1 MSKRFLTLAAMFMLA
16 ASAFAVP
23 AKRVKRQVQQPDGS
37 VLTVMLRGDE
47 NFHYTSTEDGQPL
60 VQRADGAYCYAT
72 LDSNGKLTASAQ
84 VAHDVE
90 SRGAAELSFL
100 NYYTAESQKV
110 RSLGMER
117 AKQRNARRMARL
129 ANRGVVDAS
138 GKPVRRVMAGAT
150 GGEGIGVTGKRK
162 GLVILVNFKDKKMQ
176 SKHTQAEWNDY
187 FNKVGYN
194 KYGNNGSVHD
204 YFYAQSYGKLDLE
217 FDVIGP
223 VTVSKNM
230 ASYGANDAQGNDIDP
245 AGMIK
250 EACELAYAK
259 EKMDMSQYDW
269 DGDGAVDQVY
279 VIYAGYGEAA
289 GGEPNTIWP
298 HEWDIQSGGYSLVLG
313 GQRIRTYACSSELNG
328 GSGTYISGIGTACH
342 EFSHCMGIP
351 DFYDTAGGGCFG
363 MDAWDLM
370 DYGSYGG
377 DGYEPTGYNTYEKWV
392 SGWIEPT
399 ILTAPCYIKNM
410 KPLSDAPEAC
420 VVFNEANKNEY
431 YIFENRQ
438 LKGTDVALPNHG
450 MLVIHVDYDQK
461 VWFDNEVNNTS
472 NHQRFTVVPA
482 DNKLTSETVT
492 GDTYPGTTKS
502 TELTDTSKPAATLF
516 NANSDGRKF
525 LGKPVTEITEKDGL
539 ISFTFMGG
547 VNLDA
552 PQPKVM
558 NMTAT
563 SFTGGWNAVDG
574 AESYTV
580 ELREKSTQPSVDEAV
595 KLSEDL
601 SKWGEKLAVEGTID
615 ISSNLDSKMQN
626 KGWTGDKVFECP
638 GCAKIGTAKKQGNLT
653 SPLITDNSSASV
665 TVRLS
670 ASAYAKDATD
680 ITVSL
685 LDNDDATIAEQTIKM
700 DGTMA
705 TIVLDNADMKDY
717 KVMVQPKKRGYI
729 YFVGIY
735 DGDYSAEDFLS
746 MNVAPKT
753 AMKAV
758 AQRFTGIKTTSYKFD
773 KLTAGTAYQWRVCAV
788 AGDAMS
794 KWSAWQTADLSTW
807 SGINGV
813 TENLTQLAAG
823 DLVKVYSSVG
833 TALGTMTYGD
843 FCRMALPAGVY
854 VVKSAKTTL
863 KVTKQEAL

>member
-1 MSKRFLTLAAMFMLA
+1 MFMLA

-289 GGEPNTIWP
+289 GGEANTIWP
-298 HEWDIQSGGYSLVLG
+298 HEWDIQGGGYSLVLG

-328 GSGTYISGIGTACH
+328 GYGTDISGIGTACH

-399 ILTAPCYIKNM
+399 ILTEPCYIKNM

-558 NMTAT
+558 NMTET

-615 ISSNLDSKMQN
+615 ISANLDSKMQN

-735 DGDYSAEDFLS
+735 DGNYSAEDFQS
-746 MNVAPKT
+746 MNIAPKT
-753 AMKAV
+753 AMKAA
-758 AQRFTGIKTTSYKFD
+758 AQRFTGIKTTSYKFE
-773 KLTAGTAYQWRVCAV
+773 KLTAGITYQWRVCAV

-843 FCRMALPAGVY
+843 FCRMSQPAGVY

-863 KVTKQEAL
+863 KVAK

>member
-289 GGEPNTIWP
+289 GGDANTIWP
-298 HEWDIQSGGYSLVLG
+298 HEWDIQGGGYSLVLG

-328 GSGTYISGIGTACH
+328 GNGTDISGIGTACH

-399 ILTAPCYIKNM
+399 ILTEPCYIKNM

-558 NMTAT
+558 NMTET

-580 ELREKSTQPSVDEAV
+580 ELREKSNMPSVDEAV

-615 ISSNLDSKMQN
+615 ISADLDSKMQN

-670 ASAYAKDATD
+670 ASAYGKDATD

-735 DGDYSAEDFLS
+735 DGDYSAEDFQS

-753 AMKAV
+753 AMKAA

-863 KVTKQEAL
+863 KVTK

>member
-72 LDSNGKLTASAQ
+72 LDSNGRLTASAQ

-298 HEWDIQSGGYSLVLG
+298 HEWDIQGGGYSLVLG

-328 GSGTYISGIGTACH
+328 GYGTDISGIGTACH

-399 ILTAPCYIKNM
+399 ILTEPCYIKNM

-482 DNKLTSETVT
+482 DNKLTSETIA

-558 NMTAT
+558 NMTET

-580 ELREKSTQPSVDEAV
+580 ELREKSTLPSVDEAV

-601 SKWGEKLAVEGTID
+601 SKWGEKLAVDGTHD

-626 KGWTGDKVFECP
+626 KGWTGEKVFECP

-670 ASAYAKDATD
+670 ASAYDKDATD

-717 KVMVQPKKRGYI
+717 KVMVQPKERGYI

-735 DGDYSAEDFLS
+735 DGDYSAEDFQS

-753 AMKAV
+753 AMKVA

-773 KLTAGTAYQWRVCAV
+773 KLTAGITYQWRVCAV

-794 KWSAWQTADLSTW
+794 KWSAWQTADLATW

-833 TALGTMTYGD
+833 TALGTMTYSD
-843 FCRMALPAGVY
+843 FCRMSLPAGVY

-863 KVTKQEAL
+863 KVTK

>member
-230 ASYGANDAQGNDIDP
+230 AAYGANDAQGNDIDP

-289 GGEPNTIWP
+289 GGEKNTIWP
-298 HEWDIQSGGYSLVLG
+298 HGWDIQGGGYSLVLG

-328 GSGTYISGIGTACH
+328 GYGTDISGIGTACH

-753 AMKAV
+753 AMKAA

-773 KLTAGTAYQWRVCAV
+773 KLTAGTTYQWRVCAV

-863 KVTKQEAL
+863 KVTK

>member
-289 GGEPNTIWP
+289 GGEANTIWP
-298 HEWDIQSGGYSLVLG
+298 HEWDIQGGGYSLVLG

-328 GSGTYISGIGTACH
+328 GYGTDISGIGTDCH

-482 DNKLTSETVT
+482 DNKLTPETVT

-558 NMTAT
+558 NMTET

-580 ELREKSTQPSVDEAV
+580 ELREKSNQPSVDEAV

-615 ISSNLDSKMQN
+615 ISADLDSKMQN

-670 ASAYAKDATD
+670 ASAYGKDATD

-700 DGTMA
+700 DGMMA

-735 DGDYSAEDFLS
+735 DGNYSAEDFLS

-753 AMKAV
+753 AMKAA

-854 VVKSAKTTL
+854 VVKSAKITL
-863 KVTKQEAL
+863 KVTK

>member
-138 GKPVRRVMAGAT
+138 GKPVRRIMAGAT

-289 GGEPNTIWP
+289 GGEKNTIWP
-298 HEWDIQSGGYSLVLG
+298 HEWDIEGGGYSLVLG

-328 GSGTYISGIGTACH
+328 GYGTDISGIGTACH

-399 ILTAPCYIKNM
+399 ILTEPCYIKNM

-482 DNKLTSETVT
+482 DNKLTSETVS

-558 NMTAT
+558 NMTET

-580 ELREKSTQPSVDEAV
+580 ELREKSNLPSVDEAV

-615 ISSNLDSKMQN
+615 ISADLDSKMQN

-670 ASAYAKDATD
+670 ASAYGKDATD

-685 LDNDDATIAEQTIKM
+685 LDNDDATIAEQTITM
-700 DGTMA
+700 DGMMA

-735 DGDYSAEDFLS
+735 DGNYSAEDFLS

-863 KVTKQEAL
+863 KVTK

>member
-1 MSKRFLTLAAMFMLA
+1 MFMLA

-289 GGEPNTIWP
+289 GGDANTIWP
-298 HEWDIQSGGYSLVLG
+298 HEWDIQGGGYSLVLG

-351 DFYDTAGGGCFG
+351 DFYDTAGSSFG

-399 ILTAPCYIKNM
+399 ILTEPCYIKNM

-482 DNKLTSETVT
+482 DNKLTSETVS

-558 NMTAT
+558 NMTET

-615 ISSNLDSKMQN
+615 ISADLDSKMQN

-670 ASAYAKDATD
+670 SSVYGGKDATD

-735 DGDYSAEDFLS
+735 DGDYSAEDFQS

-753 AMKAV
+753 AMKAA

-794 KWSAWQTADLSTW
+794 KWSAWQAADLATW

-863 KVTKQEAL
+863 KVTK

>member
-289 GGEPNTIWP
+289 GGEANTIWP
-298 HEWDIQSGGYSLVLG
+298 HEWDIQGGGYSLVLG

-558 NMTAT
+558 NMTET

-615 ISSNLDSKMQN
+615 ISSDLDSKMQN

-670 ASAYAKDATD
+670 ASAYGKDATD

-685 LDNDDATIAEQTIKM
+685 LDNDDATIAEQTITM
-700 DGTMA
+700 DGMMA

-735 DGDYSAEDFLS
+735 DGDYSAEDFQS

-753 AMKAV
+753 AMKAA

-773 KLTAGTAYQWRVCAV
+773 KLTAGITYQWRVCAV

-794 KWSAWQTADLSTW
+794 KWSAWQTADLATW
-807 SGINGV
+807 SGISGV

-863 KVTKQEAL
+863 KVTK

>member
-289 GGEPNTIWP
+289 GGEANTIWP
-298 HEWDIQSGGYSLVLG
+298 HEWDIQGGGYSLVLG

-580 ELREKSTQPSVDEAV
+580 ELREKSNLPSVDEAV

-601 SKWGEKLAVEGTID
+601 SKWGEKLAVDGTND

-670 ASAYAKDATD
+670 ASAYGKDATD

-735 DGDYSAEDFLS
+735 DGDYSAEDFQS

-753 AMKAV
+753 AMKAA

-773 KLTAGTAYQWRVCAV
+773 KLTAGTTYQWRVCAV

-863 KVTKQEAL
+863 KVTK

>member
-72 LDSNGKLTASAQ
+72 FDSNGKLTASAQ

-230 ASYGANDAQGNDIDP
+230 AAYGANDAQGNDIDP

-269 DGDGAVDQVY
+269 DDDGAVDQVY

-289 GGEPNTIWP
+289 GGEKNTIWP
-298 HEWDIQSGGYSLVLG
+298 HEWDIEGGGYSLVLG

-328 GSGTYISGIGTACH
+328 GNGTDISGIGTACH

-558 NMTAT
+558 NMTET

-580 ELREKSTQPSVDEAV
+580 ELREKSNLPSVDEAV

-615 ISSNLDSKMQN
+615 ISADLDSKMQN

-670 ASAYAKDATD
+670 TSAYGKDATD

-685 LDNDDATIAEQTIKM
+685 LDNDDATIAEQTITM
-700 DGTMA
+700 DGMMA

-735 DGDYSAEDFLS
+735 DGDYSAEDFQS

-753 AMKAV
+753 AMKAA

-773 KLTAGTAYQWRVCAV
+773 KLTAGITYQWRVCAV

-794 KWSAWQTADLSTW
+794 KWSAWQTADLATW
-807 SGINGV
+807 SGISGV

-863 KVTKQEAL
+863 KVTK

>member
-72 LDSNGKLTASAQ
+72 FDSNGKLTASAQ

-289 GGEPNTIWP
+289 GGDANTIWP
-298 HEWDIQSGGYSLVLG
+298 HEWDIQGGGYSLVLG

-328 GSGTYISGIGTACH
+328 GYGTDISGIGTACH

-399 ILTAPCYIKNM
+399 ILTEPCYIKNM

-525 LGKPVTEITEKDGL
+525 LGKPVTDITEKDGL

-558 NMTAT
+558 NMTET

-601 SKWGEKLAVEGTID
+601 SKWGEKLAVEGNVD
-615 ISSNLDSKMQN
+615 ISADLDSKMQN

-638 GCAKIGTAKKQGNLT
+638 GCAKISTAKKQGNLT

-670 ASAYAKDATD
+670 ASAYGKDATD

-685 LDNDDATIAEQTIKM
+685 LDNDDATIAEQTITM
-700 DGTMA
+700 DGMMA

-735 DGDYSAEDFLS
+735 DGNYSAEDFQS

-753 AMKAV
+753 AMKAA

-794 KWSAWQTADLSTW
+794 KWSAWQTADLATW

-813 TENLTQLAAG
+813 TESAAQLAAG

-863 KVTKQEAL
+863 KVTK

>member
-289 GGEPNTIWP
+289 GGEKNTIWP
-298 HEWDIQSGGYSLVLG
+298 HEWDIEGGGYSLVLG

-328 GSGTYISGIGTACH
+328 GNGTDISGIGTACH

-399 ILTAPCYIKNM
+399 ILTEPCYIKNM

-525 LGKPVTEITEKDGL
+525 LGKPVTDITEKDGL

-558 NMTAT
+558 NMTET

-615 ISSNLDSKMQN
+615 ISADLDSKMQN

-670 ASAYAKDATD
+670 ASAYGKDATD
-680 ITVSL
+680 VTVSL

-735 DGDYSAEDFLS
+735 DGNYSAEDFQS

-753 AMKAV
+753 AMKAA

-843 FCRMALPAGVY
+843 FCRMSLPAGVY

-863 KVTKQEAL
+863 KVTK

>member
-289 GGEPNTIWP
+289 GGEANTIWP
-298 HEWDIQSGGYSLVLG
+298 HEWDIQGGGYSLVLG

-328 GSGTYISGIGTACH
+328 GYGTDISGIGTACH

-399 ILTAPCYIKNM
+399 ILTEPCYIKNM

-525 LGKPVTEITEKDGL
+525 LGKPVTDITEKDGL

-558 NMTAT
+558 NMTET

-615 ISSNLDSKMQN
+615 ISADLDSKMQN

-653 SPLITDNSSASV
+653 SPLITNNSSASV

-670 ASAYAKDATD
+670 ASAYGKDATD

-700 DGTMA
+700 DGMMA

-735 DGDYSAEDFLS
+735 DGNYSAEDFQS

-753 AMKAV
+753 AMKAA
-758 AQRFTGIKTTSYKFD
+758 AQRLTGIKTTSYKFD
-773 KLTAGTAYQWRVCAV
+773 KLTAGITYQWRVCAV

-843 FCRMALPAGVY
+843 FCRMSLPAAVY

-863 KVTKQEAL
+863 KVTK

>member
-289 GGEPNTIWP
+289 GGEANTIWP
-298 HEWDIQSGGYSLVLG
+298 HEWDIQGGGYSLVLG

-399 ILTAPCYIKNM
+399 ILTEPCYIKNM

-482 DNKLTSETVT
+482 DNKLTSETVS

-558 NMTAT
+558 NMTET

-580 ELREKSTQPSVDEAV
+580 ELREKSNLPSVDEAV

-615 ISSNLDSKMQN
+615 ISADLDSKMQN

-670 ASAYAKDATD
+670 ASAYGKDATD

-685 LDNDDATIAEQTIKM
+685 LDNDDATIAEQTITM
-700 DGTMA
+700 DGMMA

-735 DGDYSAEDFLS
+735 DGNYSAEDFQS

-753 AMKAV
+753 AMKAA

-773 KLTAGTAYQWRVCAV
+773 KLTAGITYQWRVCAV

-854 VVKSAKTTL
+854 VVKSAKITL
-863 KVTKQEAL
+863 KVTK

>member
-289 GGEPNTIWP
+289 GGEANTIWP
-298 HEWDIQSGGYSLVLG
+298 HEWDIQGGGYSLVLG

-328 GSGTYISGIGTACH
+328 GYGTDISGIGTACH

-482 DNKLTSETVT
+482 DNKLTPETVT

-558 NMTAT
+558 NMTET

-580 ELREKSTQPSVDEAV
+580 ELREKSNQPSVDEAV

-615 ISSNLDSKMQN
+615 ISADLDSKMQN
-626 KGWTGDKVFECP
+626 KGWTGGKVFECP

-670 ASAYAKDATD
+670 ASAYGKDATD

-700 DGTMA
+700 DGMMA

-735 DGDYSAEDFLS
+735 DGNYSAEDFLS

-753 AMKAV
+753 AMKAA

-863 KVTKQEAL
+863 KVTK

>member
-289 GGEPNTIWP
+289 GGEKNTIWP
-298 HEWDIQSGGYSLVLG
+298 HEWDIEGGGYSLVLG

-328 GSGTYISGIGTACH
+328 GNGTDISGIGTACH

-399 ILTAPCYIKNM
+399 ILTEPCYIKNM

-525 LGKPVTEITEKDGL
+525 LGKPVTDITEKDGL

-558 NMTAT
+558 NMTET

-615 ISSNLDSKMQN
+615 ISADLDSKMQN

-735 DGDYSAEDFLS
+735 DGDYSAEDFQS

-753 AMKAV
+753 AMKAA

-773 KLTAGTAYQWRVCAV
+773 KLTAGITYQWRVCAV

-794 KWSAWQTADLSTW
+794 KWSAWQTADLATW
-807 SGINGV
+807 SGISGV

-863 KVTKQEAL
+863 KVTK

>member
-1 MSKRFLTLAAMFMLA
+1 MFMFA

-289 GGEPNTIWP
+289 GGEANTIWP
-298 HEWDIQSGGYSLVLG
+298 HEWDIQGGGYSLVLG

-328 GSGTYISGIGTACH
+328 GYGTDISGIGTACH

-399 ILTAPCYIKNM
+399 ILTEPCYIKNM

-482 DNKLTSETVT
+482 DNKLTSETVA

-558 NMTAT
+558 NMTET

-601 SKWGEKLAVEGTID
+601 SKWGEKLAVDGTHD

-717 KVMVQPKKRGYI
+717 KVMVQPKERGYLF
-729 YFVGIY
+729 FVGIY
-735 DGDYSAEDFLS
+735 DGDYSAEDFQS

-753 AMKAV
+753 AMKAA

-773 KLTAGTAYQWRVCAV
+773 KLTAGTTYQWRVCAV

-863 KVTKQEAL
+863 KVTK

>member
-289 GGEPNTIWP
+289 GGEANTIWP
-298 HEWDIQSGGYSLVLG
+298 HEWDIQGGGYSLVLG

-328 GSGTYISGIGTACH
+328 GYGTDISGIGTACH

-399 ILTAPCYIKNM
+399 ILTEPCYIKNM

-558 NMTAT
+558 NMTET

-580 ELREKSTQPSVDEAV
+580 ELREKSTLPSVDEAV

-670 ASAYAKDATD
+670 ASAYGKDATD
-680 ITVSL
+680 VTVSL

-717 KVMVQPKKRGYI
+717 KVMVQPKKRGYLF
-729 YFVGIY
+729 FVGIY
-735 DGDYSAEDFLS
+735 DGNYSAEDFQS

-753 AMKAV
+753 AMKAA

-773 KLTAGTAYQWRVCAV
+773 KLTAGTTYQWRVCAV

-794 KWSAWQTADLSTW
+794 KWSAWQTADLATW
-807 SGINGV
+807 SGINGM

-863 KVTKQEAL
+863 KVTK

>member
-289 GGEPNTIWP
+289 GGDANTIWP
-298 HEWDIQSGGYSLVLG
+298 HEWDIQGGGYSLVLG

-399 ILTAPCYIKNM
+399 ILTEPCYIKNM

-482 DNKLTSETVT
+482 DNKLTSETVS

-558 NMTAT
+558 NMTET

-615 ISSNLDSKMQN
+615 ISADLDSKMQN

-670 ASAYAKDATD
+670 SSVYGKDATD

-735 DGDYSAEDFLS
+735 DGDYSAEDFQS

-753 AMKAV
+753 AMKAA

-794 KWSAWQTADLSTW
+794 KWSAWQAADLATW

-843 FCRMALPAGVY
+843 FCRMSLPAGVY

-863 KVTKQEAL
+863 KVTK

>member
-289 GGEPNTIWP
+289 GGEKNTIWP
-298 HEWDIQSGGYSLVLG
+298 HEWDIEGGGYSLVLG

-328 GSGTYISGIGTACH
+328 GNGTDISGIGTACH

-580 ELREKSTQPSVDEAV
+580 ELREKSNLPSVDEAV

-615 ISSNLDSKMQN
+615 ISADLDSKMQN

-670 ASAYAKDATD
+670 ASAYGKDATD

-700 DGTMA
+700 DGMMA

-735 DGDYSAEDFLS
+735 DGNYSAEDFMS

-753 AMKAV
+753 AMKAA

-773 KLTAGTAYQWRVCAV
+773 KLTAGITYQWRVCAV

-863 KVTKQEAL
+863 KVTK

>member
-138 GKPVRRVMAGAT
+138 GKSVRRVMAGAT

-289 GGEPNTIWP
+289 GGEANTIWP
-298 HEWDIQSGGYSLVLG
+298 HEWDIQGGGYSLVLG

-328 GSGTYISGIGTACH
+328 GNGTDISGIGTACH

-399 ILTAPCYIKNM
+399 ILTEPCYIKNM

-558 NMTAT
+558 NMTET

-580 ELREKSTQPSVDEAV
+580 ELREKSNLPSVDEAV

-615 ISSNLDSKMQN
+615 ISADLDSKMQN

-670 ASAYAKDATD
+670 ASAYGKDATD

-685 LDNDDATIAEQTIKM
+685 LDNDDATIAEQTITM
-700 DGTMA
+700 DGMMA

-735 DGDYSAEDFLS
+735 DGDYSAEDFQS

-753 AMKAV
+753 AMKAA

-773 KLTAGTAYQWRVCAV
+773 KLTAGITYQWRVCAV

-794 KWSAWQTADLSTW
+794 KWSAWQTADLATW
-807 SGINGV
+807 SGISGV

-863 KVTKQEAL
+863 KVTK

>member
-289 GGEPNTIWP
+289 GGEANTIWP
-298 HEWDIQSGGYSLVLG
+298 HEWDIQGGGYSLVLG

-482 DNKLTSETVT
+482 DNKLTSETVS

-558 NMTAT
+558 NMTET

-615 ISSNLDSKMQN
+615 ISADLDSKMQN

-670 ASAYAKDATD
+670 ASAYGKDVTD

-735 DGDYSAEDFLS
+735 DGNYSAEDFQS
-746 MNVAPKT
+746 MNIAPKT
-753 AMKAV
+753 AMKAA
-758 AQRFTGIKTTSYKFD
+758 AQRFTGIKTTSYKFE

-843 FCRMALPAGVY
+843 FCRMSQPAGVY

-863 KVTKQEAL
+863 KVAK

>member
-1 MSKRFLTLAAMFMLA
+1 MFMLA

-129 ANRGVVDAS
+129 AKRGVVDAS

-289 GGEPNTIWP
+289 GGDANTIWP
-298 HEWDIQSGGYSLVLG
+298 HEWDIQGGGYSLVLG

-399 ILTAPCYIKNM
+399 ILTEPCYIKNM

-552 PQPKVM
+552 PQPKLM
-558 NMTAT
+558 NMTET

-615 ISSNLDSKMQN
+615 ISADLDSKMQN

-670 ASAYAKDATD
+670 ASAYGKDATD

-700 DGTMA
+700 DGMMA

-735 DGDYSAEDFLS
+735 DGNYSAEDFLS

-863 KVTKQEAL
+863 KVTK

>member
-289 GGEPNTIWP
+289 GGDANTIWP
-298 HEWDIQSGGYSLVLG
+298 HEWDIQGGGYSLVLG

-482 DNKLTSETVT
+482 DNKLTSETVS

-558 NMTAT
+558 NMTET

-580 ELREKSTQPSVDEAV
+580 ELREKSTQPSVDKAV
-595 KLSEDL
+595 KVSEDL

-615 ISSNLDSKMQN
+615 ISADLDSKMQN

-670 ASAYAKDATD
+670 ASAYGKDATD
-680 ITVSL
+680 VTVSL

-735 DGDYSAEDFLS
+735 DGNYSAEDFQS

-753 AMKAV
+753 AMKAA

-773 KLTAGTAYQWRVCAV
+773 KLTAGITYQWRVCAV

-813 TENLTQLAAG
+813 TESAAQLAAG

-863 KVTKQEAL
+863 KVTK

>member
-1 MSKRFLTLAAMFMLA
+1 MFMLA

-90 SRGAAELSFL
+90 SRGAVELSFL

-289 GGEPNTIWP
+289 GGEANTIWP
-298 HEWDIQSGGYSLVLG
+298 HEWDIQGGGYSLVLG

-328 GSGTYISGIGTACH
+328 GNGTDISGIGTACH

-399 ILTAPCYIKNM
+399 ILTDPCYIKNM

-482 DNKLTSETVT
+482 DNKLTSETVS

-552 PQPKVM
+552 PQPKMM

-615 ISSNLDSKMQN
+615 ISADLDSKMQN

-638 GCAKIGTAKKQGNLT
+638 GCAKVGTAKKQGNLT

-670 ASAYAKDATD
+670 ASAYGKDVTD

-685 LDNDDATIAEQTIKM
+685 LDNDGATIAEQTIKM

-735 DGDYSAEDFLS
+735 DGNYSAEDFQS

-753 AMKAV
+753 AMKAA

-773 KLTAGTAYQWRVCAV
+773 KLTAGITYQWRVCAV

-823 DLVKVYSSVG
+823 DLVRVYSSVG

-843 FCRMALPAGVY
+843 FCRMSLPAGVY

-863 KVTKQEAL
+863 KVTK

>member
-298 HEWDIQSGGYSLVLG
+298 HEWDIEGGGYSLVLG

-328 GSGTYISGIGTACH
+328 GNGTDISGIGTACH

-399 ILTAPCYIKNM
+399 ILTDPCYIKNM

-580 ELREKSTQPSVDEAV
+580 ELCEKSNLPSVDEAV

-615 ISSNLDSKMQN
+615 ISADLDSKMQN

-670 ASAYAKDATD
+670 ASAYGKDATD

-700 DGTMA
+700 DGMMA

-735 DGDYSAEDFLS
+735 DGNYSAEDFLS

-753 AMKAV
+753 AMKAA

-773 KLTAGTAYQWRVCAV
+773 KLTAGTTYQWRVCAV

-823 DLVKVYSSVG
+823 DLVRVYSSVG

-843 FCRMALPAGVY
+843 FCRMSLPAGVY

-863 KVTKQEAL
+863 KVTK

>member
-289 GGEPNTIWP
+289 GGEANTIWP
-298 HEWDIQSGGYSLVLG
+298 HEWDIQGGGYSLVLG

-399 ILTAPCYIKNM
+399 ILTEPCYIKNM

-482 DNKLTSETVT
+482 DNKLTSETVS

-558 NMTAT
+558 NMTET

-580 ELREKSTQPSVDEAV
+580 ELREKSNLPSVDEAV

-615 ISSNLDSKMQN
+615 ISADLDSKMQN

-670 ASAYAKDATD
+670 ASAYGKDATD

-685 LDNDDATIAEQTIKM
+685 LDNDDATIAEQTITM
-700 DGTMA
+700 DGMMA

-813 TENLTQLAAG
+813 TESAAQFAAG
-823 DLVKVYSSVG
+823 DVVKVYSSVG

-843 FCRMALPAGVY
+843 FCRMSLPAGVY

-863 KVTKQEAL
+863 KVTK

>member
-289 GGEPNTIWP
+289 GGEANTIWP
-298 HEWDIQSGGYSLVLG
+298 HEWDIQGGGYSLVLG

-328 GSGTYISGIGTACH
+328 GYGTDISGIATACH

-399 ILTAPCYIKNM
+399 ILTEPCYIKNM

-552 PQPKVM
+552 PKPKVM
-558 NMTAT
+558 NMTET

-580 ELREKSTQPSVDEAV
+580 ELREKSTLPSVDEAV

-670 ASAYAKDATD
+670 ASAYGKDATD
-680 ITVSL
+680 VTVSL

-717 KVMVQPKKRGYI
+717 KVMVQPKKRGYLF
-729 YFVGIY
+729 FVGIY
-735 DGDYSAEDFLS
+735 DGNYSAEDFQS

-753 AMKAV
+753 AMKAA

-773 KLTAGTAYQWRVCAV
+773 KLTAGTTYQWRVCAV

-794 KWSAWQTADLSTW
+794 KWSAWQTADLATW
-807 SGINGV
+807 SGINGM

-863 KVTKQEAL
+863 KVTK

>member
-84 VAHDVE
+84 VAHYVE

-110 RSLGMER
+110 RSLGLER

-230 ASYGANDAQGNDIDP
+230 AAYGANDAQGNDIDP

-289 GGEPNTIWP
+289 GGEANTIWP
-298 HEWDIQSGGYSLVLG
+298 HEWDIQGGGYSLVLG

-328 GSGTYISGIGTACH
+328 GYGTDISGIGTACH

-399 ILTAPCYIKNM
+399 ILTEPCYIKNM

-482 DNKLTSETVT
+482 DNKLTSETVS

-558 NMTAT
+558 NMTET

-580 ELREKSTQPSVDEAV
+580 ELREKSNLPSVDEAV

-615 ISSNLDSKMQN
+615 ISADLDSKMQN

-670 ASAYAKDATD
+670 ASAYGKDATD

-685 LDNDDATIAEQTIKM
+685 LDNDDATIAEQTITM
-700 DGTMA
+700 DGMMA

-735 DGDYSAEDFLS
+735 DGNYSAEDFLS

-863 KVTKQEAL
+863 KVTK

>member
-1 MSKRFLTLAAMFMLA
+1 MFMLA

-289 GGEPNTIWP
+289 GGEANTIWP
-298 HEWDIQSGGYSLVLG
+298 HEWDIQGGGYSLVLG

-580 ELREKSTQPSVDEAV
+580 ELREKSNLPSVDEAV

-615 ISSNLDSKMQN
+615 ISVNLDSKMQN

-670 ASAYAKDATD
+670 ASAYGKDATD

-685 LDNDDATIAEQTIKM
+685 LDNDDATIAEQTITM
-700 DGTMA
+700 DGMMA

-735 DGDYSAEDFLS
+735 DGNYSAEDFLS

-863 KVTKQEAL
+863 KVTK

>member
-90 SRGAAELSFL
+90 SRGAVELSFL

-289 GGEPNTIWP
+289 GGEANTIWP
-298 HEWDIQSGGYSLVLG
+298 HEWDIQGGGYSLVLG

-328 GSGTYISGIGTACH
+328 GNGTDISGIGTACH

-482 DNKLTSETVT
+482 DNKLTSETVS

-558 NMTAT
+558 NMTET

-615 ISSNLDSKMQN
+615 ISADLDSKMQN

-670 ASAYAKDATD
+670 ASAYGKDATD

-735 DGDYSAEDFLS
+735 DGNYSAEDFQS
-746 MNVAPKT
+746 MNVSPKT
-753 AMKAV
+753 AMKAA

-773 KLTAGTAYQWRVCAV
+773 KLTAGTTYQWRVCAV

-794 KWSAWQTADLSTW
+794 KWSAWQTADLATW

-854 VVKSAKTTL
+854 VVKSAKITL
-863 KVTKQEAL
+863 KVTK

>member
-1 MSKRFLTLAAMFMLA
+1 MSKRFLTLAAMFMFA

-289 GGEPNTIWP
+289 GGEANTIWP
-298 HEWDIQSGGYSLVLG
+298 HEWDIQGGGYSLVLG

-351 DFYDTAGGGCFG
+351 DMYDTSGGGCFG

-399 ILTAPCYIKNM
+399 ILTEPCYIKNM

-580 ELREKSTQPSVDEAV
+580 ELREKSNLPSVDEAV

-615 ISSNLDSKMQN
+615 ISADLDSKMQN

-670 ASAYAKDATD
+670 ASAYGKDATD

-700 DGTMA
+700 DGMMA

-735 DGDYSAEDFLS
+735 DGNYSAEDFLS

-753 AMKAV
+753 AMKAA

-773 KLTAGTAYQWRVCAV
+773 KLTAGTTYQWRVCAV

-843 FCRMALPAGVY
+843 FCRMSLPAGVY

-863 KVTKQEAL
+863 KVTK

>member
-110 RSLGMER
+110 RSLGLER

-289 GGEPNTIWP
+289 GGEANTIWP
-298 HEWDIQSGGYSLVLG
+298 HEWDIQGGGYSLVLG

-399 ILTAPCYIKNM
+399 ILTEPCYIKNM

-482 DNKLTSETVT
+482 DNKLTSETVS

-552 PQPKVM
+552 PQPKLM

-563 SFTGGWNAVDG
+563 SFTGGWNVVDG

-615 ISSNLDSKMQN
+615 ISADLDSKMQN

-670 ASAYAKDATD
+670 ASAYGKDATD
-680 ITVSL
+680 VTVSL

-700 DGTMA
+700 DGMMA

-735 DGDYSAEDFLS
+735 DGNYSAEDFLS

-863 KVTKQEAL
+863 KVTK

>member
-72 LDSNGKLTASAQ
+72 IDSNGKLTASAQ

-129 ANRGVVDAS
+129 AKRGVVDAS

-289 GGEPNTIWP
+289 GGEANTIWP
-298 HEWDIQSGGYSLVLG
+298 HEWDIQGGGYSLVLG

-328 GSGTYISGIGTACH
+328 GYGTDISGIGTACH

-399 ILTAPCYIKNM
+399 ILTEPCYIKNM

-525 LGKPVTEITEKDGL
+525 LGKPVTDITEKDGL

-558 NMTAT
+558 NMTET

-580 ELREKSTQPSVDEAV
+580 ELREKSTQPSVDKAV
-595 KLSEDL
+595 KVSEDL
-601 SKWGEKLAVEGTID
+601 SKWGEKLAVDGTHD

-717 KVMVQPKKRGYI
+717 KVMVQPKERGYLF
-729 YFVGIY
+729 FVGIY
-735 DGDYSAEDFLS
+735 DGDYSAEDFQS

-753 AMKAV
+753 AMKAA

-773 KLTAGTAYQWRVCAV
+773 KLTAGTTYQWRVCAV

-863 KVTKQEAL
+863 KVTK

>member
-129 ANRGVVDAS
+129 AKRGVVDAS

-289 GGEPNTIWP
+289 GGDANTIWP
-298 HEWDIQSGGYSLVLG
+298 HEWDIQGGGYSLVLG

-351 DFYDTAGGGCFG
+351 DFYDTAGSSFG

-399 ILTAPCYIKNM
+399 ILTEPCYIKNM

-482 DNKLTSETVT
+482 DNKLTSETVS

-552 PQPKVM
+552 PQPKLM
-558 NMTAT
+558 NMTET

-615 ISSNLDSKMQN
+615 ISANLDSKMQN

-735 DGDYSAEDFLS
+735 DGDYSAEDFQS

-753 AMKAV
+753 AMKAA
-758 AQRFTGIKTTSYKFD
+758 AQRFTGIKTTSYKFE
-773 KLTAGTAYQWRVCAV
+773 KLTAGITYQWRVCAV

-794 KWSAWQTADLSTW
+794 KWSAWQTADLATW

-854 VVKSAKTTL
+854 VVKSAKITL
-863 KVTKQEAL
+863 KVTK

>member
-72 LDSNGKLTASAQ
+72 FDSNGKLTASAQ

-289 GGEPNTIWP
+289 GGEANTIWP
-298 HEWDIQSGGYSLVLG
+298 HEWDIQGGGYSLVLG

-328 GSGTYISGIGTACH
+328 GNGTDISGIGTACH

-482 DNKLTSETVT
+482 DNKLTSETVS

-552 PQPKVM
+552 PQPKMM

-615 ISSNLDSKMQN
+615 ISADLDSKMQN

-670 ASAYAKDATD
+670 ASAYGKDATD

-700 DGTMA
+700 DGMMA

-735 DGDYSAEDFLS
+735 DGNYSAEDFQS
-746 MNVAPKT
+746 MNVSPKT
-753 AMKAV
+753 AMKAA

-773 KLTAGTAYQWRVCAV
+773 KLTAGTTYQWRVCAV

-794 KWSAWQTADLSTW
+794 KWSAWQTADLATW

-863 KVTKQEAL
+863 KVAK

>member
-1 MSKRFLTLAAMFMLA
+1 MFMLA

-289 GGEPNTIWP
+289 GGEANTIWP
-298 HEWDIQSGGYSLVLG
+298 HEWDIQGGGYSLVLG

-482 DNKLTSETVT
+482 DNKLTSETVS

-558 NMTAT
+558 NMTET

-615 ISSNLDSKMQN
+615 ISADLDSKMQN

-670 ASAYAKDATD
+670 ASAYGKDVTD

-735 DGDYSAEDFLS
+735 DGNYSAEDFQS

-753 AMKAV
+753 AMKAA

-773 KLTAGTAYQWRVCAV
+773 KLTAGTTYQWRVCAV

-794 KWSAWQTADLSTW
+794 KWSAWQTADLATW

-813 TENLTQLAAG
+813 TESAAQLAAG

-863 KVTKQEAL
+863 KVTK

>member
-289 GGEPNTIWP
+289 GGEANTIWP
-298 HEWDIQSGGYSLVLG
+298 HEWDIQGGGYSLVLG

-328 GSGTYISGIGTACH
+328 GYGTDISGIGTACH

-377 DGYEPTGYNTYEKWV
+377 DGYEPTGYNAYEKWV

-399 ILTAPCYIKNM
+399 ILTEPCYIKNM

-450 MLVIHVDYDQK
+450 MLVIHVDYDQR

-525 LGKPVTEITEKDGL
+525 LGKPVTDITEKDGL

-558 NMTAT
+558 NMTET

-615 ISSNLDSKMQN
+615 ISADLDSKMQN

-670 ASAYAKDATD
+670 ASAYGKDATD

-700 DGTMA
+700 DGMMA

-735 DGDYSAEDFLS
+735 DGNYSAEDFLS

-753 AMKAV
+753 AMKVA

-794 KWSAWQTADLSTW
+794 KWSAWQTADLATW

-843 FCRMALPAGVY
+843 FCRMSLPAGVY

-863 KVTKQEAL
+863 KVTK

>member
-187 FNKVGYN
+187 FNKIGYN

-289 GGEPNTIWP
+289 GGEANTIWP
-298 HEWDIQSGGYSLVLG
+298 HEWDIQGGGYSLVLG

-328 GSGTYISGIGTACH
+328 GYGTDISGIGTACH

-525 LGKPVTEITEKDGL
+525 LGKPVTDITEKDGL

-558 NMTAT
+558 NMTET

-615 ISSNLDSKMQN
+615 ISADLDSKMQN

-670 ASAYAKDATD
+670 ASAYGKDATD
-680 ITVSL
+680 LTVSL

-735 DGDYSAEDFLS
+735 DGDYSAEDFQS

-753 AMKAV
+753 AMKTA

-823 DLVKVYSSVG
+823 ELVRVYSSVG

-863 KVTKQEAL
+863 KVTK

>member
-289 GGEPNTIWP
+289 GGEANTIWP
-298 HEWDIQSGGYSLVLG
+298 HEWDIQGGGYSLVLG

-492 GDTYPGTTKS
+492 GDTYSGTTKS

-558 NMTAT
+558 NMTET

-615 ISSNLDSKMQN
+615 ISADLDSKMQN

-670 ASAYAKDATD
+670 ASAYGKDATD

-717 KVMVQPKKRGYI
+717 KVMVQPKERGYLF
-729 YFVGIY
+729 FVGIY
-735 DGDYSAEDFLS
+735 DGNYSAEDFQS

-753 AMKAV
+753 AMKAA
-758 AQRFTGIKTTSYKFD
+758 AQRFTGIKTTSYKFE
-773 KLTAGTAYQWRVCAV
+773 KLTAGITYQWRVCAV

-813 TENLTQLAAG
+813 TESAAQLAAG

-863 KVTKQEAL
+863 KVTK